1 MVYFLYIIFYIF
13 YILYCGLYFKTYIFY
28 TIYPIS
34 YMVKHYIVLCCIVLL
49 YCNIYILWFY
59 YCIIIFHYI
68 LSGFPHL
75 DSSPNI
81 LQWLPLLQA
90 MRGWAGRS
98 HGRNLPSGAGYA
110 HRWSRSCIGFVLNL
124 MFIRHHH
131 DDDYVHNHHRRKF
144 RSQTSDN
151 MDRWKAE
158 MGRVREEKRRKKKI
172 KKEKVSEER
181 RSRCAKR

>member
-1 MVYFLYIIFYIF
+1 MDYILKLIYSVP
-13 YILYCGLYFKTYIFY
+13 YILYHIWVNIILYC
-28 TIYPIS
+28 
-34 YMVKHYIVLCCIVLL
+34 VVLYYCIVI
-49 YCNIYILWFY
+49 YIYILWLY

-68 LSGFPHL
+68 FSGFPHL

-124 MFIRHHH
+124 MFLRHHH